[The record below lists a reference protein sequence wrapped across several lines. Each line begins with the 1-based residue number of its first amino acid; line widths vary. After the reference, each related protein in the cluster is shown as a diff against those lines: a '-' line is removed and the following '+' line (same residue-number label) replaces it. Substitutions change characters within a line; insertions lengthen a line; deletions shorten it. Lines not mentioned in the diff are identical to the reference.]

1 MKKEKLN
8 ALIVVEGTTD
18 ISLLSSFLD
27 CEFAITNGSSV
38 PRETIE
44 YIKEVSKRKD
54 VIVLTDPDYP
64 GKRIRDVLDQNISNL
79 KHAFIPKEKAIKH
92 HKVGVAESSKGVVLE
107 ALANLTLS
115 KNNKSGNLN
124 YSDLLELGL
133 SGPDS
138 ATKRNK
144 VEQHFHLGYG
154 NTKTLLK
161 RLNSMN
167 ISKEQLMEFINGCK

>member
-8 ALIVVEGTTD
+8 ALIVVEGITD

-27 CEFAITNGSSV
+27 CEFVITNGSSV

-44 YIKEVSKRKD
+44 YIKEVSKRKE

-64 GKRIRDVLDQNISNL
+64 GKRIRDVLDQNIANL

-92 HKVGVAESSKGVVLE
+92 HKVGVAESSKDVILE
-107 ALANLTLS
+107 ALSNLTLS
-115 KNNKSGNLN
+115 KNCKNGDLK
-124 YSDLLELGL
+124 YSDLLDLGL
-133 SGPDS
+133 TGPNS
-138 ATKRNK
+138 SIKRNK
-144 VEQHFHLGYG
+144 VEGHFHLGFG

-161 RLNSMN
+161 RINSMN
-167 ISKEQLMEFINGCK
+167 ISKQQLREFLNGCK